1 MKTTLI
7 TLMMCLCAF
16 TCSWAGDFGLSLNTG
31 TANQATI
38 DYDAVSGIYTIHT
51 TGEDP
56 FVSINALAGALPA
69 EQCVLTFDYQCSP
82 QTTGGL
88 QIFFGPNYSESRS
101 IHCDNLSSTSEWAT
115 FSKEMK
121 NAISNFG
128 WGAAKSVMR
137 IDWGSRRDVTIKVR
151 NLRFREMNDE
161 EKASYDITGNKD
173 EMRKLKATHLQ
184 NYLYNN
190 AYTSSVSHVAV
201 SADKVTISGK
211 CVGDSNEFALIEAT
225 PYTDVTEC
233 KKFAHRT
240 SVMEGSFTVSLD
252 RYAQYDG
259 FTYDRLL
266 SKWAIVGDLG
276 KTDTLLSHARYA
288 DEVVSLSSPS
298 KLITANKKGV
308 GAGITEDYM
317 QDLVDLNAKNITCN
331 IVISQLIAQNPIW
344 GNSLPYSYGGKQY
357 YINGDEIG
365 TWDHRFSF
373 YEQHE
378 IAVSAII
385 LIPLWASD
393 GSMAP
398 ILIHPDNNGGNYSM
412 PNMTNMESVN
422 AYAAI
427 LNYLASRYN
436 GSGHGRIE
444 HWIMHNEVDM
454 ASTWTNMG
462 NPPEMV
468 YIDEYIKSMRLCYNI
483 IRQYDQNASV
493 LGSYTHNW
501 TYGADGWTPKNML
514 SQNVRY
520 SEVEGD
526 FWWGVA
532 YHPYPQNL
540 TKPDFWQND
549 MQSTYNPNTKYV
561 TFKNLEV
568 INDWILADEHRYNG
582 TVKRNLFLSENGTN
596 SPSYSAN
603 DLAHQAA
610 GGCWAWKKTNA
621 LDGIDAFMW
630 HNWMD
635 DRSEDGLRIGLH
647 YYRDDENNPAGR
659 KPIWYVWEAAGTDR
673 ENEVM
678 DQYKSIIGIEDWRD
692 IFMLAEG
699 EGRSFSSGKVY
710 IIEAEDYDEGGLG
723 EGYSARQGTAP
734 SEYRP
739 DSKDVLLSQG
749 NSYSGGWG
757 LKQMGA
763 DWNSYTLGKWVDESA
778 HTISREMAQENWG
791 SWFNYTFEAETP
803 LEVNIYVH
811 HGAVWSEWGV
821 AAGKGYAPS
830 TSTYNI
836 AGDPYLNWPKRYA
849 GAMVLSIDGSNVAT
863 TQVSRPVAP
872 EAYQARGTNFNK
884 ILTKPENWTS
894 TLSNGA
900 LQTDTLWLWPVAGGN
915 NTGSAYYNADPDY
928 KSVHIGKGKHVFRVT
943 SLCGPWI
950 FDCLKIECYEPS
962 GINTVPTPTTGA
974 INVTQTGGTITIECK
989 ESVAIYGIDG
999 RCHAT
1004 LFPGTNTVSL
1014 ASGIYILRSAT
1025 QVRKIAVRQ

>member
-1 MKTTLI
+1 MKVKIFLFFA
-7 TLMMCLCAF
+7 CLCSFMGA
-16 TCSWAGDFGLSLNTG
+16 WAQDFGLSLNIS

-38 DYDAVSGIYTIHT
+38 DYDAASGIYTITT

-56 FVSINALAGALPA
+56 FVSINALTSALPDD
-69 EQCVLTFDYQCSP
+69 QCVLTFDYQCAP
-82 QTTGGL
+82 ATTGGL
-88 QIFFGPNYSESRS
+88 QIFFSPTYSEARS
-101 IHCDNLSSTSEWAT
+101 IKCADLANTSEWTT

-121 NAISNFG
+121 NTISNLG
-128 WGAAKSVMR
+128 WGATKSVMR
-137 IDWGSRRDVTIKVR
+137 IDWGGRSGVTIKVK

-161 EKASYDITGNKD
+161 EKKNYDITGNKD
-173 EMRKLKATHLQ
+173 AMMKFKAARLQ

-190 AYTSSVSHVAV
+190 VYTSAVSHVSV

-211 CVGDSNEFALIEAT
+211 CVGNEDFALVEAM
-225 PYTDVTEC
+225 PNIDITEC

-240 SVMEGSFTVSLD
+240 SVNNGEFSLTLD

-266 SKWAIVGDLG
+266 SKWAIVGNLG
-276 KTDTLLSHARYA
+276 ETDTLLSHARYA
-288 DEVVSLSSPS
+288 DEVTPISSPS
-298 KLITANKKGV
+298 KLTPATKKGV
-308 GAGITEDYM
+308 GAGLGSTYM

-331 IVISQLIAQNPIW
+331 WVITQFIAQNKIW
-344 GNSLPYSYGGKQY
+344 NNNIPYVYGGKQY
-357 YINGDEIG
+357 YINGDEVG
-365 TWDHRFSF
+365 TWDNHLSF
-373 YEQHE
+373 CEKHG

-385 LIPLWASD
+385 LIPLGAPDAS
-393 GSMAP
+393 MRP
-398 ILIHPDNNGGNYSM
+398 VFVHPDNNGGNYSM
-412 PNMTNMESVN
+412 PNMTTMESVN
-422 AYAAI
+422 AYAAV
-427 LNYLASRYN
+427 LNYLANRYN
-436 GSGHGRIE
+436 GSGHGRIA

-468 YIDEYIKSMRLCYNI
+468 YMDEYIKSMRLCYNI
-483 IRQYDQNASV
+483 VRQYDQNASI

-501 TYGADGWTPKNML
+501 TYGANGWNPKNML
-514 SQNVRY
+514 TQNVRY

-532 YHPYPQNL
+532 YHPYPENL
-540 TKPDFWQND
+540 TKSDFWKND
-549 MQSTYNPNTKYV
+549 TQSTYNPNTKYV

-568 INDWILADEHRYNG
+568 INDWILADKNRYNG
-582 TVKRNLFLSENGTN
+582 SVKRNLFLSENGTN
-596 SPSYSAN
+596 SPTYSET

-621 LDGIDAFMW
+621 LGGIDAFMW

-635 DRSEDGLRIGLH
+635 NRVEDGLRIGLH
-647 YYRDDENNPAGR
+647 FFPDDADNPGGR
-659 KPIWYVWEAAGTDR
+659 KPVWYVWEAAGSDR

-678 DQYKSIIGIEDWRD
+678 DPYKSILGIEDWRE
-692 IFMLAEG
+692 IFMLAES
-699 EGRSFSSGKVY
+699 EGRTFSANKVFV
-710 IIEAEDYDEGGLG
+710 IEAEDYDEGGQG
-723 EGYSARQGTAP
+723 IGYSARQGTDA

-739 DSKDVLLSQG
+739 DSKDVEIRQG

-757 LKQMGA
+757 LAQMGA
-763 DWNSYTLGKWVDESA
+763 NWNAYTLNKWVNEENK
-778 HTISREMAQENWG
+778 TISREMAQENWG
-791 SWFNYTFEAETP
+791 SWYNYSFEAETP

-811 HGAVWSEWGV
+811 HGAVWNQWGM

-830 TSTYNI
+830 TTSYNI
-836 AGDPYLNWPKRYA
+836 AGEPYLNWPRQYA
-849 GAMVLSIDGSNVAT
+849 GAMVLSLDGTNVPT

-915 NTGSAYYNADPDY
+915 NTGSAYYNAKPDY
-928 KSVHIGKGKHVFRVT
+928 KNVHISKGKHVLRVT
-943 SLCGPWI
+943 SLCGPWN

-962 GINTVPTPTTGA
+962 GINVVPSAVTPPL
-974 INVTQTGGTITIECK
+974 NVSQMGGILTIDSK
-989 ESVAIYGIDG
+989 ETVAIYGIDG
-999 RCHAT
+999 RLHAT
-1004 LFPGTNTVSL
+1004 LPAGANSVTLSN
-1014 ASGIYILRSAT
+1014 GIYILRTPT
-1025 QVRKIAVRQ
+1025 QAKKLIIHP

>member
-1 MKTTLI
+1 MRKKLLSI
-7 TLMMCLCAF
+7 TMCLCAF
-16 TCSWAGDFGLSLNTG
+16 ICSWAADFDLSLNAS

-38 DYDAVSGIYTIHT
+38 DYDASSGIYTIHT

-56 FVSINALAGALPA
+56 FVSINALASALPA

-82 QTTGGL
+82 ETTGGL
-88 QIFFGPNYSESRS
+88 QIFFGPNFSEARS
-101 IHCDNLSSTSEWAT
+101 IHADNLANTSQWTT

-161 EKASYDITGNKD
+161 EKANYDITGNKE
-173 EMRKLKATHLQ
+173 EMLKLKAARLQ
-184 NYLYNN
+184 RYLYTN
-190 AYTSSVSHVAV
+190 AYASAVSHVAV
-201 SADKVTISGK
+201 TADKVTITGK
-211 CVGDSNEFALIEAT
+211 CVGTGDFALVEVT

-233 KKFAHRT
+233 KKFTHRT
-240 SVMEGSFTVSLD
+240 SVKEGNFSVTLD
-252 RYAQYDG
+252 RFAQYDG

-266 SKWAIVGDLG
+266 SKWAVAGNLG
-276 KTDTLLSHARYA
+276 ETDTLLSYARYA
-288 DEVVSLSSPS
+288 DEVTPLSSPA
-298 KLITANKKGV
+298 KLIPANKKGV
-308 GAGITEDYM
+308 GAGITDDYM

-331 IVISQLIAQNPIW
+331 LVITQFIAQNPIW
-344 GNSLPYSYGGKQY
+344 ANSIPYTYGGKQY
-357 YINGDEIG
+357 YINGDEMNA
-365 TWDHRFSF
+365 WDRRFSF
-373 YEQHE
+373 YEQHG

-385 LIPLWASD
+385 LVPLWASD
-393 GSMAP
+393 GSMASVF
-398 ILIHPDNNGGNYSM
+398 IHPDNNGGNYSM

-514 SQNVRY
+514 TQNVRY

-540 TKPDFWQND
+540 TKPDFWKND
-549 MQSTYNPNTKYV
+549 LQSTHNPNTKYV

-568 INDWILADEHRYNG
+568 INEWILADENRYDHH
-582 TVKRNLFLSENGTN
+582 VKRNLFLSENGTN
-596 SPSYSAN
+596 SPSYSAT

-621 LDGIDAFMW
+621 LEGIDAFMW

-659 KPIWYVWEAAGTDR
+659 KPIWYVWEAAGSER
-673 ENEVM
+673 EDEVM
-678 DQYKSIIGIEDWRD
+678 DQYKDILGITDWRD

-699 EGRSFSSGKVY
+699 EGRSFSSNKVY

-723 EGYSARQGTAP
+723 VAYSARQGTEP
-734 SEYRP
+734 STYRP
-739 DSKDVLLSQG
+739 DSKEVTFSQG
-749 NSYSGGWG
+749 SSYSGGWG
-757 LKQMGA
+757 LSQMGA
-763 DWNSYTLGKWVDESA
+763 QWNAYTLGKWVNEDS

-791 SWFNYTFEAETP
+791 SWFNYSFEAETP

-836 AGDPYLNWPKRYA
+836 AGEPYLNWPKQYA
-849 GAMVLSIDGSNVAT
+849 GAMVLSIDGSNVPT
-863 TQVSRPVAP
+863 TQVARPVAP
-872 EAYQARGTNFNK
+872 ETYQARGTNFNK
-884 ILTKPENWTS
+884 ILTKPESWAS
-894 TLSNGA
+894 TLADGA

-915 NTGSAYYNADPDY
+915 NTGSAYYNAEPDY
-928 KSVHIGKGKHVFRVT
+928 KNVHIGKGKHVIRVS
-943 SLCGPWI
+943 SLCGPWN

-962 GINTVPTPTTGA
+962 GINTVPAPTSGA
-974 INVTQTGGTITIECK
+974 MNLTQAGSTLTIKSE
-989 ESVAIYGIDG
+989 EPVAVYGIDG

-1004 LFPGTNTVSL
+1004 LSPGTSSIAL
-1014 ASGIYILRSAT
+1014 PGGIYILRSPS
-1025 QVRKIAVRQ
+1025 QVRKIAVRP